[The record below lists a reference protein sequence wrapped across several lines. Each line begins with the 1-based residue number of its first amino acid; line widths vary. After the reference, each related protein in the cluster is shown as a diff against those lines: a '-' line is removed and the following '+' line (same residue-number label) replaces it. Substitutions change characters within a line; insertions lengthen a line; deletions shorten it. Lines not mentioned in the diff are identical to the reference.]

1 MRGKCI
7 KRAVALYPR
16 SVTRTVGRNATKLLE
31 IARKLL
37 ILLEGI
43 AWHVGC
49 TIVGCWKIRFGGSK
63 MSLRFYGNDEETY
76 VAVTRAVSGTE
87 FYCVQSP
94 DLSATEGN
102 FVQVDVLP
110 ETVRELDNVRPED
123 LG

>member
-1 MRGKCI
+1 
-7 KRAVALYPR
+7 
-16 SVTRTVGRNATKLLE
+16 
-31 IARKLL
+31 
-37 ILLEGI
+37 
-43 AWHVGC
+43 
-49 TIVGCWKIRFGGSK
+49 

-123 LG
+123 LGLCIDCAANGEFMRAAISSLQCENCMYSS